1 MPVPS
6 PVGVSGP
13 GFLFQISDTSGVNYT
28 TLALQKDVAGPD
40 ATMGKTDV
48 STQDMS
54 GRTRLYDP
62 ELVDAGVISGT
73 LVFRADNATHAAMFA
88 NLKVGQF
95 LNYKR
100 YLDPAGTHYLS
111 GSGFFSKFAPKSP
124 VGGTQT
130 ADVEFQ
136 TSGEAIFN

>member
-1 MPVPS
+1 MPVLS
-6 PVGVSGP
+6 PVGVNGP
-13 GFLFQISDTSGVNYT
+13 GFLFQVSDSSGVNYT
-28 TLALQKDVAGPD
+28 TLALTKDLAGPD

-54 GRTRLYDP
+54 GKTRLFDP
-62 ELVDAGVISGT
+62 ELVEPGAITGT
-73 LVFRADNATHAAMFA
+73 LIFRADNATHAAMFA
-88 NLKVGQF
+88 NLKTGQF

-111 GSGFFSKFAPKSP
+111 GSGFFTKFSPKSP
-124 VGGTQT
+124 VGGPQT

>member
-1 MPVPS
+1 MARTTYES
-6 PVGVSGP
+6 FNSN
-13 GFLFQISDTSGVNYT
+13 GVNYT
-28 TLALQKDVAGPD
+28 TLALTKYLAGPD

-54 GRTRLYDP
+54 GKTRLYDP
-62 ELVDAGVISGT
+62 ELVDPGVISGT

-111 GSGFFSKFAPKSP
+111 GSGFFSKFSPKSP
-124 VGGTQT
+124 VGGPQT

>member
-13 GFLFQISDTSGVNYT
+13 GFLFQLSDSSGVNYT
-28 TLALQKDVAGPD
+28 TLALFKDVTGPG
-40 ATMGKTDV
+40 AEMGKTDV
-48 STQDMS
+48 STQDMA
-54 GRTRLYDP
+54 GKTRLYDP
-62 ELVDAGVISGT
+62 EMVTPGT
-73 LVFRADNATHAAMFA
+73 IGGEIIFRADNATHAAMFA
-88 NLKVGQF
+88 NLKAGQF

-100 YLDPAGTHYLS
+100 YLDTAGTHYLS
-111 GSGFFSKFAPKSP
+111 GSGFFTKFEPKAP

-130 ADVEFQ
+130 ATVEFQ